1 MRRYLLITRLA
12 ALLSIVV
19 LGGCA
24 REGSKGPEAE
34 VYAAEDHDRIY
45 REGCDLISPY
55 MQLHGVVARNE
66 QTEQARD
73 DLIRGISL
81 LQEVIKIK
89 PDNWAA
95 YWVMGKAYQALNQ
108 SENACDAFGRSFAIQ
123 KDNPDVAREYM
134 FECLNLGRT
143 AEAIDA
149 ARHGVELSPDDAGLV
164 ANLALAYLVGGQIDE
179 AVTAVDKSLKIAP
192 DDKITLDLRTIIH
205 EVRDGKRPQ
214 PKSLREL

>member
-1 MRRYLLITRLA
+1 MLLVAVAINCLSVLLKSNTRSWSKGTSRGSA
-12 ALLSIVV
+12 VDNPGYALL
-19 LGGCA
+19 
-24 REGSKGPEAE
+24 
-34 VYAAEDHDRIY
+34 
-45 REGCDLISPY
+45 
-55 MQLHGVVARNE
+55 
-66 QTEQARD
+66 
-73 DLIRGISL
+73 
-81 LQEVIKIK
+81 
-89 PDNWAA
+89 A

-149 ARHGVELSPDDAGLV
+149 ARHGVELSPNDAGLV

-179 AVTAVDKSLKIAP
+179 AVTAIDKSLKIAP
-192 DDKITLDLRTIIH
+192 DDKITQDLRTIIL